1 MQLSEELMIMFPEL
15 TYKTEHGM
23 PIGQKGLLINETI
36 YLNPNQ
42 EKYELNSTLAEE
54 LGHYLTSYGNIVL
67 QDTNEKRK
75 QERRARD
82 IGSILVVS
90 PQDIIECFEEGC
102 RSTLEC
108 ALHLQ
113 ITEDTFKDA
122 VKYYSRRFSGIK
134 TENNYTLLFQADGT
148 VAVLKS
154 FNSF

>member
-1 MQLSEELMIMFPEL
+1 MFPEL

-90 PQDIIECFEEGC
+90 PQDIIECFEE
-102 RSTLEC
+102 
-108 ALHLQ
+108 
-113 ITEDTFKDA
+113 
-122 VKYYSRRFSGIK
+122 
-134 TENNYTLLFQADGT
+134 
-148 VAVLKS
+148 
-154 FNSF
+154 